1 MRAEY
6 EAARDATDSAIAVV
20 DTGIVIEV
28 PPENCD
34 ADTFAAQ
41 SDLAAFNDSLADL
54 LTYLE
59 WLEGQRVDD
68 CASLA
73 ADLAVETEQVNGQTA
88 DVDAA
93 IDATLENLAQLTASE
108 GEQIADFATRMREA
122 FAADVMAPAVD
133 AGIEAPTV
141 PEDCADDTDAAAA
154 TFAAAVAEY
163 EDALSYQA
171 WLEAQLLGA
180 CTDLKD
186 AMTGAID
193 AIEAPDVAAVTDE
206 LFELKGNDGE
216 TKDDYLLR
224 LFNDFAA
231 ARAATESAVAEQV
244 TGIEI
249 PDVPEQCDAS
259 VAAERQALVA
269 ADAELQHQLT
279 FAEWAKEQLAK
290 AQQMNQ
296 EECDALA
303 GDYDQI
309 VADGQ
314 ALIEAAQARQ
324 ETIKADW
331 FITDGADGESFA
343 EFKARVK
350 GEFETYVP
358 IPITPDVSCPALPD
372 TCETES

>member
-6 EAARDATDSAIAVV
+6 EAARDATDSTIAVV
-20 DTGIVIEV
+20 DTGIVIDV

-59 WLEGQRVDD
+59 WLEAQRVDD

-73 ADLAVETEQVNGQTA
+73 ADLVVETEQVNGQTA

-93 IDATLENLAQLTASE
+93 IDSTLENLAQLNSNE

-122 FAADVMAPAVD
+122 FAADDNASAVD
-133 AGIEAPTV
+133 SGIEAPTV

-171 WLEAQLLGA
+171 WLEAQLVDA
-180 CTDLKD
+180 CSDLEESI
-186 AMTGAID
+186 TGAID

-216 TKDDYLLR
+216 TKEDYLLR

-231 ARAATESAVAEQV
+231 ARAATESTVAEQV

-259 VAAERQALVA
+259 VAAARQSLVD
-269 ADAELQHQLT
+269 ADAELQNQLT
-279 FAEWAKEQLAK
+279 FAEWIKEQLAK

-314 ALIEAAQARQ
+314 ALIDAAQVRQ

>member
-6 EAARDATDSAIAVV
+6 EAARDATDSTIAVV
-20 DTGIVIEV
+20 DTGIVIDV

-59 WLEGQRVDD
+59 WLEAQRVDD

-73 ADLAVETEQVNGQTA
+73 ADLVVETEQVNGQTA

-93 IDATLENLAQLTASE
+93 IDSTLENLAQLNSNE

-122 FAADVMAPAVD
+122 FAADDNASAVD
-133 AGIEAPTV
+133 SGIEAPTV

-154 TFAAAVAEY
+154 AFAAAVAEY

-171 WLEAQLLGA
+171 WLEAQLVDA
-180 CTDLKD
+180 CSDLEESI
-186 AMTGAID
+186 TGAID

-216 TKDDYLLR
+216 TKEDYLLR

-231 ARAATESAVAEQV
+231 ARAATESTVAEQV

-259 VAAERQALVA
+259 VAAARQSLVD
-269 ADAELQHQLT
+269 ADAELQNQLT
-279 FAEWAKEQLAK
+279 FAEWIKEQLAK

-314 ALIEAAQARQ
+314 ALIDAAQVRQ